1 MAKASAQFQQ
11 SDVTVWGIVALV
23 CGAMAVMSANIS
35 AILPPSLLSGL
46 HATRIEGAN
55 LSQVRAQLIDL
66 QSRSARMERENT
78 ALLTRFSLQEQ
89 ASNDMTHR
97 VGALEVS
104 IPKLIEALPSGS
116 DVDRSSLTASIQEGE
131 ALTYD
136 ADGGSVK
143 IRQQPL
149 ETLAEAA
156 PQPMPAA
163 LAAAVSVTPDEA
175 MFGIAIGP
183 GISFAEAKSEW
194 DDLSIKLGPL
204 LFGLGPLLADEANSD
219 NKRIVVGPIKQMSE
233 ATALCARLERVS
245 ISCMPMPFNGTPL

>member
-11 SDVTVWGIVALV
+11 SDVTMWGIVALV
-23 CGAMAVMSANIS
+23 CGALAIMSANIS

-55 LSQVRAQLIDL
+55 LSQVRVQLLEVQTRADRL
-66 QSRSARMERENT
+66 ERENT

-89 ASNDMTHR
+89 ASNDMTRR
-97 VGALEVS
+97 VGSLEVS
-104 IPKLIEALPSGS
+104 IPKLIEALPGS
-116 DVDRSSLTASIQEGE
+116 SDIDRSSLTASIKEGE
-131 ALTYD
+131 ALTYE

-149 ETLAEAA
+149 ETLAAA
-156 PQPMPAA
+156 AAQPMPSA
-163 LAAAVSVTPDEA
+163 LPSIAVTPDEA

-183 GISFAEAKSEW
+183 SVPFVDAQSEW
-194 DDLSIKLGPL
+194 QDLSIKLGPL
-204 LFGLGPLLADEANSD
+204 LFGLGPLLVDQANSD
-219 NKRIVVGPIKQMSE
+219 NKRVVVGPIKEMSE

-245 ISCMPMPFNGTPL
+245 ISCMPMPFTGTPL